1 MYFEDEK
8 EENESKCLEC
18 ECVCEDKNCPE
29 REE

>member
-8 EENESKCLEC
+8 EDESKCLEC
-18 ECVCEDKNCPE
+18 ECVCEDKDCPD